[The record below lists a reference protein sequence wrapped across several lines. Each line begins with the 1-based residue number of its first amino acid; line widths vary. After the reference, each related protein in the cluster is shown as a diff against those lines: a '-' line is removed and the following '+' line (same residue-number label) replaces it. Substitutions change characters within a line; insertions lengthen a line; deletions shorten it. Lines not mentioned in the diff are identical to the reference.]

1 MRNIL
6 RRTYFWIYGK
16 TNMGKPVVMGPY
28 SEQLKADM
36 ISEKLEDSKVFPL
49 KTRNLQQ
56 ATRSIKASLVQSS
69 SGSVD
74 EHVRPHQHSL
84 EGQKSQDLFPY
95 SNNNSLASEILES
108 SN

>member
-28 SEQLKADM
+28 TEQIKADM
-36 ISEKLEDSKVFPL
+36 IAEKLEDSRIFPL

-56 ATRSIKASLVQSS
+56 ATRSIKATLVQD

-74 EHVRPHQHSL
+74 EHIRPHQHSISSD
-84 EGQKSQDLFPY
+84 KSPGTFPFEN
-95 SNNNSLASEILES
+95 SNNSLASEILES
-108 SN
+108 SD

>member
-1 MRNIL
+1 
-6 RRTYFWIYGK
+6 
-16 TNMGKPVVMGPY
+16 MGKPVVMGPY

-36 ISEKLEDSKVFPL
+36 IAEKLEDSRVFPL

-69 SGSVD
+69 SGPVD

-84 EGQKSQDLFPY
+84 GGEKSPGLTDSFPY
-95 SNNNSLASEILES
+95 EQRNNSLATEILES
-108 SN
+108 SNLNVL